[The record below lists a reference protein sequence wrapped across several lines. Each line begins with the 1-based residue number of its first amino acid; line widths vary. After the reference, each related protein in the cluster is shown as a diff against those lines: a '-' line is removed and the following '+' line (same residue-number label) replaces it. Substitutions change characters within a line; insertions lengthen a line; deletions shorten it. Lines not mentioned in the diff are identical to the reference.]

1 MNTFFAERF
10 PQATSRLLFVVMKT
24 SMWLLDL
31 ALDGYCSIFVPD
43 TFTIYNLTHIQH
55 FNKATNIY
63 YEYQSLS
70 FDSENP
76 LNSEIVYEKLKA
88 ESYFKVF

>member
-1 MNTFFAERF
+1 MAIGSCFG
-10 PQATSRLLFVVMKT
+10 
-24 SMWLLDL
+24 WLISI
-31 ALDGYCSIFVPD
+31 YCSIFVPD
-43 TFTIYNLTHIQH
+43 TFTIYNLTHILH
-55 FNKATNIY
+55 FNKTTDVY
-63 YEYQSLS
+63 YEYKSFS